1 MMLSLA
7 LVGGW
12 PALSVTL
19 ELDRANV
26 RRDATVQAVEEVLPS
41 VVNIATATVVE
52 YPDFYSPLLREFYGW
67 GNRTPRE
74 RLNSIGSGVV
84 INEDGWVLTNL
95 HVVRRAS
102 RIQVKMW
109 DGQVYEAEP
118 FVLGQD
124 YIAIGTEHS
133 DVALV
138 KLKLPEG
145 VKLKAIQ
152 FAPEDDL
159 MLGETVLALGNP
171 FGLGGTVTRGILSSK
186 NRRPSTGEEPLD
198 YQDWLQTDAAINP
211 GNSGGPLINLNGE
224 LIGLNVAVYR
234 EGQGIGF
241 AIPIRQ
247 VNEALSHF
255 FTPEISHGLWFG
267 ARLKREGSAL
277 SIVSAQQ
284 GSPAFKAGLREGQ
297 RILSVNGT
305 QPHSVIDFNELLCRD
320 PDKENQLRVEQNGT
334 ESTVGIQMPTLEEL
348 VSRKLG
354 LALVPLSAGAE
365 PGFRRGAQRGLY
377 VTSVEQGGPAD
388 QAGFKEGF
396 VVTGVGD
403 QEAGDV
409 LSLARLLASRE
420 PGDRVAVRI
429 REARKVRGGYLQF
442 DNMVPVVLR

>member
-19 ELDRANV
+19 ELDPANV

-267 ARLKREGSAL
+267 ARLKRE
-277 SIVSAQQ
+277 V
-284 GSPAFKAGLREGQ
+284 
-297 RILSVNGT
+297 
-305 QPHSVIDFNELLCRD
+305 
-320 PDKENQLRVEQNGT
+320 
-334 ESTVGIQMPTLEEL
+334 
-348 VSRKLG
+348 RKL
-354 LALVPLSAGAE
+354 
-365 PGFRRGAQRGLY
+365 
-377 VTSVEQGGPAD
+377 T
-388 QAGFKEGF
+388 K
-396 VVTGVGD
+396 
-403 QEAGDV
+403 
-409 LSLARLLASRE
+409 
-420 PGDRVAVRI
+420 
-429 REARKVRGGYLQF
+429 
-442 DNMVPVVLR
+442 